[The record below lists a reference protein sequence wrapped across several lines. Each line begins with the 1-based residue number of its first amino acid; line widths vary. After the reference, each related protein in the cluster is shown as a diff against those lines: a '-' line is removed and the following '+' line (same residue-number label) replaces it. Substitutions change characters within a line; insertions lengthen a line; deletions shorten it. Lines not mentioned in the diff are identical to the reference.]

1 MGLARYPVC
10 FGDNSLTQFNPIS
23 KTSIFSFVFRCPA
36 SLFVYPE
43 FCKRLP
49 VNQPSSSC
57 CSRVARLR
65 STSLQQ
71 IGGTGSASR
80 QVTAR
85 KKRKRGYFKR
95 LKLGKLIGQAT
106 HFIPGGGLLT

>member
-1 MGLARYPVC
+1 MDARAHLWLLNQGFYGSSLPL
-10 FGDNSLTQFNPIS
+10 FGGGALSRS
-23 KTSIFSFVFRCPA
+23 
-36 SLFVYPE
+36 
-43 FCKRLP
+43 
-49 VNQPSSSC
+49 
-57 CSRVARLR
+57 SRVARLR

-85 KKRKRGYFKR
+85 KKRKRGFFKR